1 MKTIA
6 AILLQM
12 IFMAT
17 LLIVVINPGL
27 IIYTFSMMKPEL
39 GTMVGWIGQFFS
51 N

>member
-6 AILLQM
+6 ATLLQM
-12 IFMAT
+12 TFMAT
-17 LLIVVINPGL
+17 LLILVINPGL
-27 IIYTFSMMKPEL
+27 IIFAFRLMKPEL